1 MRRAWFRR
9 VAVLVTAVS
18 VAGVTHAVAD
28 SGGSAAKPAPSGD
41 ARFSAA
47 AATGSGYWLVG
58 ADGSVYPYGVPA
70 HGSLSA
76 TPPARPIVGAA
87 ALPGGSGY
95 WLVGTDGGIFAFG
108 GARFFGSTGA
118 IRLNKPIVGM
128 AATPS
133 GNGYWL
139 VASDGGIFAF
149 GDARFFGST
158 GAIRLNKPVVGMAS
172 TPSGNGYWLV
182 ASDGGIFAFGDARFF
197 GSTGN
202 IILNKPINGM
212 SASMSGR
219 GYRFVASDGGLFSFG
234 DAPYAG
240 SAAGKRLRDPIVGMA
255 GSPTGNGYWLV
266 GARGTVH
273 AFGDVTN
280 KGGAS
285 GSPIPAPIV
294 AILAPPKAPEPA
306 APAPAPGSAPGS
318 APVPVA
324 PADAPG
330 PTGAFSV
337 ALLGDTGYSSDQ
349 DRLLLKTRTAISSLP
364 YAFVVHD
371 GDIQHPSDPCTDE
384 RLQYVHEVF
393 DGFTAPFIYTPGD
406 NEWADCSGPGER
418 LDAIRKTFFATDRS
432 LGQRRIALT
441 RQAAPFVENARWT
454 MGNVVFA
461 TVNVPGPSGDSSGA
475 SGLERA
481 NEAWIDAAFDTAEAQ
496 KSPGVMMIWQ
506 DDPFDGG
513 STGVEDRLLA
523 RARQFGKPV
532 VLVHG
537 DTHTYRLEKAW
548 REVPNLIEL
557 QTFALED
564 TDWWVH
570 VTVDPARPDVF
581 SFEKKQS

>member
-9 VAVLVTAVS
+9 IAVLVTAVS
-18 VAGVTHAVAD
+18 VAGVTRAVAAD
-28 SGGSAAKPAPSGD
+28 SGSRTPKPAPAPS
-41 ARFSAA
+41 ATASAA

-58 ADGSVYPYGVPA
+58 ADGNVYPFGVPS
-70 HGSLSA
+70 HGSLAAS
-76 TPPARPIVGAA
+76 PPARPIVGAA
-87 ALPGGSGY
+87 GLPGGSGY

-108 GARFFGSTGA
+108 AARFFGSTGA

-158 GAIRLNKPVVGMAS
+158 GAIRLNKPVVGMAA
-172 TPSGNGYWLV
+172 TPSGKGYWLV
-182 ASDGGIFAFGDARFF
+182 ASDGGIFAFGDAPFH

-212 SASMSGR
+212 SASLSGR
-219 GYRFVASDGGLFSFG
+219 GYRFVASDGGIFSFG

-273 AFGDVTN
+273 SFGDVTN

-294 AILAPPKAPEPA
+294 AVVAPPRAPEPA
-306 APAPAPGSAPGS
+306 G
-318 APVPVA
+318 PVA
-324 PADAPG
+324 PTAAGPVEAPA
-330 PTGAFSV
+330 PTGAFDV
-337 ALLGDTGYSSDQ
+337 ALIGDTGYSSDQ

-371 GDIQHPSDPCTDE
+371 GDIQHPSDPCSDD
-384 RLQYVHEVF
+384 RLRYVHDVF
-393 DGFTAPFIYTPGD
+393 DGFTAPFLYTPGD
-406 NEWADCSGPGER
+406 NEWADCSDPGDR
-418 LDAIRKTFFATDRS
+418 LDAIRRTFFATDRS
-432 LGQRRIALT
+432 LGQRRIPVT
-441 RQAAPFVENARWT
+441 RQEAPFVENARWT

-461 TVNVPGPSGDSSGA
+461 TVNVPGPSGESSGA

-481 NEAWIDAAFDTAEAQ
+481 GVAWVDAAFDAAEAQ
-496 KSPGVMMIWQ
+496 NSPGVMIIWQ
-506 DDPFDGG
+506 DDPFDGS
-513 STGVEDRLLA
+513 STRVEDRLVA

-532 VLVHG
+532 VLAHG

-548 REVPNLIEL
+548 SSAPNMIEV

-570 VTVDPARPDVF
+570 VTVDPASPDVF
-581 SFEKKQS
+581 RFEKKQS